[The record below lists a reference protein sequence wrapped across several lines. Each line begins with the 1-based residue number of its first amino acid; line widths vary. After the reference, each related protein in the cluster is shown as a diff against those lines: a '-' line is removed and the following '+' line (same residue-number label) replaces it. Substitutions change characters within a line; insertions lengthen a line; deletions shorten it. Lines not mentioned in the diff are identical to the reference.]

1 VLFALIALL
10 VRLEWGEPRLASV
23 EQPERALALI
33 VGRTMDAHAA
43 LTGAPG
49 WERRLYALTL
59 ADTGHEIEEAIG
71 WYEELAA
78 RSLAPEVDLRLAILL
93 GEAGRRERV
102 VRVVQAWPSR
112 GEPLATYAGPIAAA
126 YLGASAV
133 DRGALGET
141 LGALGPGWF
150 ADAVALRLAGAEPAV
165 AEQARRS
172 VAARAG
178 PLHWRLRVLTLLDL
192 LLLLLGVLLLR
203 PLWRRFRGRRPA
215 VADAPL
221 PPPWTMGA
229 GLAAL
234 VRGGALGALVLLA
247 LLVGHRWV
255 AEQPLLAEA
264 LDQPLMYVPMLLVI
278 ARLLLAPAGLGFVGA
293 FGLWPRPDGR
303 RACVEATLVLVAAGI
318 VTDIGLGVLSERFG
332 LASHWAEWFDAE
344 LAWGTPAAVAVTV
357 LGAVLFAP
365 VFEEL
370 IFRGLLYGSLRS
382 RFSWPVAALV
392 SALIFGLA
400 HGYGPAGFASV
411 LVSGLLWAYLYE
423 RTGSLLPGIIAHVVN
438 NAAVAVTLLALLR

>member
-1 VLFALIALL
+1 V
-10 VRLEWGEPRLASV
+10 GEPRLASV
-23 EQPERALALI
+23 EQPERALALV
-33 VGRTMDAHAA
+33 VGRTMDAHTA
-43 LTGAPG
+43 LAEAPA

-59 ADTGHEIEEAIG
+59 ADTGHEVEEGIG

-78 RSLAPEVDLRLAILL
+78 HSRAPEVDLRLAILL

-102 VRVVQAWPSR
+102 ARVVQAWRER
-112 GEPLATYAGPIAAA
+112 GAPLATYAGPVEAA
-126 YLGASAV
+126 YLAAGPV
-133 DRGALGET
+133 NRGALGET

-150 ADAVALRLAGAEPAV
+150 ADAVALRLAGAEPV
-165 AEQARRS
+165 LAEQARRS
-172 VAARAG
+172 LAARAG
-178 PLHWRLRVLTLLDL
+178 PLLWRLRALALLDL
-192 LLLLLGVLLLR
+192 LLLVLGMLMLR
-203 PLWRRFRGRRPA
+203 PLWRRFTGWRPA

-255 AEQPLLAEA
+255 AVQPLLAEA
-264 LDQPLMYVPMLLVI
+264 LDQPLMYVPMLLVV
-278 ARLLLAPAGLGFVGA
+278 ARSLLAPAGLGFAAA
-293 FGLWPRPDGR
+293 FGLWPRPDRR
-303 RACVEATLVLVAAGI
+303 RACVQATLVLVAAGI
-318 VTDIGLGVLSERFG
+318 AIDIGLGVLSERLG
-332 LASHWAEWFDAE
+332 LATHWSEWFDAE
-344 LAWGTPAAVAVTV
+344 LAWGPPAAIAVSV

-370 IFRGLLYGSLRS
+370 VFRGLLYGSLRS
-382 RFSWPVAALV
+382 RFKWPAAAVASALV
-392 SALIFGLA
+392 FGLA

-411 LVSGLLWAYLYE
+411 LASGLLWAYLYE

-438 NAAVAVTLLALLR
+438 NLAVAVTLLALLR